1 MSEWLISR
9 LALGALRPLRL
20 GLTILALAAQPG
32 LSQTVTPPGQVL
44 TPAQEAAVRALVLQ
58 TIRDNPAIVGEAL
71 QTLQTQAQDLAD
83 AQAKDALKA
92 QEANLF
98 ADPNAPVI
106 GNPAG
111 DVTVVEFFDYN
122 CPYCKKAAPEVAALI
137 AQDPMVRVVLR
148 EWPILGPDSDYSARA
163 ALAVRAQGKFAEFHA
178 AMMGQQ
184 RANEATVRRV
194 AADLGIDMTQ
204 LAADMNAPEVAAHLD
219 LSNKLAAELGISGTP
234 GFVIGDTIIPGFV
247 PYQDLELVVA
257 SVRANLESTQ
267 QTGSGNE

>member
-9 LALGALRPLRL
+9 LALGALRPMRL

-137 AQDPMVRVVLR
+137 AQDPMVRVVMR
-148 EWPILGPDSDYSARA
+148 EWPILGPDSVYAARA
-163 ALAVRAQGKFAEFHA
+163 ALAARSQGKFAEFHG
-178 AMMGQQ
+178 AMFEEPH
-184 RANEATVRRV
+184 ANEATVRRV
-194 AADLGIDMTQ
+194 ATALGLDLDL
-204 LAADMNAPEVAAHLD
+204 LATEMGDASVAAHLD
-219 LSNKLAAELGISGTP
+219 LSNKLAASLGINGTP
-234 GFVIGDTIIPGFV
+234 GFVIGDAIIPGLASS
-247 PYQDLELVVA
+247 QDLALAVA
-257 SVRANLESTQ
+257 EARAQSHNTSA
-267 QTGSGNE
+267 GGASHD